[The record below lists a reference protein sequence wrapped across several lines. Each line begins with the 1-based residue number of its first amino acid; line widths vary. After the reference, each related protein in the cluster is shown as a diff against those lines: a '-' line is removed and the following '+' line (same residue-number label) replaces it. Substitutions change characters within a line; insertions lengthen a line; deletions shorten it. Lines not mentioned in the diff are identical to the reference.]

1 MKRGAKDEKLL
12 EKLTTD
18 QANSASLMARK
29 FFRFFGYR
37 VSSSNYLNKNKV
49 KDFQLNERH
58 TKLFFV
64 CVFSLIEQ
72 ILCSLHQLK

>member
-29 FFRFFGYR
+29 FFRFFSVIVCR
-37 VSSSNYLNKNKV
+37 AQIIL
-49 KDFQLNERH
+49 
-58 TKLFFV
+58 TKTR
-64 CVFSLIEQ
+64 
-72 ILCSLHQLK
+72 

>member
-29 FFRFFGYR
+29 FFRFSVIVCR
-37 VSSSNYLNKNKV
+37 AQIIL
-49 KDFQLNERH
+49 
-58 TKLFFV
+58 TKTR
-64 CVFSLIEQ
+64 
-72 ILCSLHQLK
+72 